1 MGKFHPEVVDNF
13 FIGCDA
19 YGAELFLDLVVG
31 LVASANQ
38 EPAAEGTAPASVD
51 AAILA
56 EEAAQLDEL
65 EQQIRALFGTTF
77 DNELN

>member
-1 MGKFHPEVVDNF
+1 M
-13 FIGCDA
+13 
-19 YGAELFLDLVVG
+19 
-31 LVASANQ
+31 ASANQ

-56 EEAAQLDEL
+56 EEAAQMDEL